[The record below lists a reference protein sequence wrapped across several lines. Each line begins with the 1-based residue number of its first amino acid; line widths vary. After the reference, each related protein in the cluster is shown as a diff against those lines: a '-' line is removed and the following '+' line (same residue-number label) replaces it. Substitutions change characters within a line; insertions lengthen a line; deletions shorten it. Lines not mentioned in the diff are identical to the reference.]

1 MNSTVNRLLRS
12 QMVGPAA
19 ALLLAMLAVSL
30 TTDRFLTSQN
40 LINVSLQ
47 VSSTAIVAIGA
58 TLVILTGA
66 IDLSPGSVVALT
78 TCVMAILVKNMGVP
92 VPVAI
97 PMILAL
103 GALLGLVN
111 GLLSTYG
118 RIPSFIATLA
128 TMIVYRGLAFLV
140 TNGSPIFS
148 VSPALE
154 PLFYGNLLGIP
165 LPFYYVVVLYAGAAI
180 FLRNTIT
187 GRAIYAIGGN
197 ESAARLSGI
206 HVNRTRLLAFV
217 LAGLMAAIAGVLMT
231 ARLDS
236 GSPNYGAGMEL
247 EAIAAAVIGGASL
260 AGGYGNIISTLF
272 GALTVAVVQNGLN
285 LNAVPTSWQNITL
298 GAIIVLAVG
307 LDMWRADIARALSKL
322 VPYIGQIGPAR
333 RAGHIGRIGRADAEA
348 PERQMPPGVGSE
360 DG

>member
-1 MNSTVNRLLRS
+1 
-12 QMVGPAA
+12 MVGPAA
-19 ALLLAMLAVSL
+19 ALILAMVAVSL
-30 TTDRFLTSQN
+30 TTDRFLSAQN

-78 TCVMAILVKNMGVP
+78 TCVLAILVKNMGVP
-92 VPVAI
+92 VPLAI
-97 PMILAL
+97 PAILVL

-111 GLLSTYG
+111 GLISTYG

-165 LPFYYVVVLYAGAAI
+165 LPFYYVVALYAAAVI

-187 GRAIYAIGGN
+187 GRAIYAVGGN

-217 LAGLMAAIAGVLMT
+217 LAGFTAAIAGVLMT

-260 AGGYGNIISTLF
+260 AGGYGNIVSTLF

-307 LDMWRADIARALSKL
+307 LDMWRADIARAVGRL
-322 VPYIGQIGPAR
+322 VPGIR
-333 RAGHIGRIGRADAEA
+333 RAGAEA
-348 PERQMPPGVGSE
+348 PERRVGPGQVRTE
-360 DG
+360 E